1 MKLQISYNCTDL
13 NQALNIAQKTAE
25 FADIIEV
32 GSLLIYKE
40 GITAIKEFKTN
51 FPRKSIF
58 ANAKISEKAQDS
70 VELFASAGA
79 TMISVLAGIPQA
91 TIKKTVEAARKFDIK
106 VVIDVFDMQTAGQI
120 ALDSKILGI
129 DTILLHQPPIPFD
142 LSDYTSHWHS
152 IQANTSLPLFITGNI
167 DRTNINQ
174 IKNLKP
180 HCIAIGSGITKAENP
195 ANEAQY
201 FKTILG

>member
-13 NQALNIAQKTAE
+13 SQALNIAQKTAD

-40 GITAIKEFKTN
+40 GIKAVKEFKST
-51 FPRKSIF
+51 FPRKILF
-58 ANAKISEKAQDS
+58 ANTKISEKAQNS

-79 TMISVLAGIPQA
+79 TMISVLAGIPQT
-91 TIKKTVEAARKFDIK
+91 TIKKTVEVARKFDIK
-106 VVIDVFDMQTAGQI
+106 VVIDVFDVQTAGQI
-120 ALDSKILGI
+120 ALDSKSLGV
-129 DTILLHQPPIPFD
+129 DAILLHQPPTPFD

-152 IQANTSLPLFITGNI
+152 IQANTQLPLYITGNI
-167 DRTNINQ
+167 DRSNINQ

-180 HCIAIGSGITKAENP
+180 HCIAIGSGITKAENQ
-195 ANEAQY
+195 ATEAQF